1 MFKEIIKYGELEAVY
16 KEKEILSK
24 KPRLTNLFWESTL
37 RCNANC
43 KHCGSRAGENINIKD
58 ELTTEEIKNTLKSIS
73 EKYDASKMQ
82 INVTG
87 GEPLLR
93 KDLFEVMKYAKQL
106 GFYWS
111 ITTNGILITDEVI
124 EKFKET
130 EISTM
135 SISIDGLETTHN
147 EFRGLPNCYSKII
160 ENIKKIKK
168 SNFNVIL
175 QVTTVTN
182 KSNIKEL
189 EEIYEVVKELNIDSW
204 RILNMDPIGRAKDN
218 KKLELDSED
227 YKYLINFIKEK
238 RKKSK
243 FDVTYGCAHFL
254 GIKYEK
260 EVRSNMY
267 MCYTGLTVG
276 SILYNGDIFVCPNV
290 ERRPELIQGNVR
302 KDDFVKTWEN
312 KFEFFRNLEK
322 FKCGKCNKCEDW
334 KYCLGGAF
342 HTWDFENE
350 EQQICL
356 KEILN

>member
-189 EEIYEVVKELNIDSW
+189 EEIYEVVYVYVLYRTYSW
-204 RILNMDPIGRAKDN
+204 KHSL
-218 KKLELDSED
+218 
-227 YKYLINFIKEK
+227 
-238 RKKSK
+238 
-243 FDVTYGCAHFL
+243 
-254 GIKYEK
+254 
-260 EVRSNMY
+260 
-267 MCYTGLTVG
+267 
-276 SILYNGDIFVCPNV
+276 
-290 ERRPELIQGNVR
+290 
-302 KDDFVKTWEN
+302 
-312 KFEFFRNLEK
+312 
-322 FKCGKCNKCEDW
+322 
-334 KYCLGGAF
+334 
-342 HTWDFENE
+342 
-350 EQQICL
+350 
-356 KEILN
+356 